1 MKHAGVLTVF
11 RRVSRSYRR
20 PLLPLVASAVSFVC
34 VTGVAVAQSA
44 APPASPAQT
53 QLAVPASL
61 NVDILYLGRQYNEPP
76 PLSLLDKIVTD
87 QGIQGARIALLEN
100 AQTGRFVNQ
109 NYHLSEMILPL
120 DADFK
125 AKARAALATH
135 KLIIADLE
143 KDDLLALADMP
154 EAKDAIIFDIRT
166 SDDGLR
172 QEQCR
177 SNVFHFLPNTAMRT
191 DALAQYLVWKHWPNW
206 LLVSGKQPADIAYAD
221 DVKQSA
227 HKFGAKVVDERFYT
241 YAAGSRRT
249 DTGHQQVQQQL
260 PLVTQSAPPYDV
272 VFVADDSQVFGEYMP
287 YRTWEPRPVVGTAG
301 LIATAWARA
310 YEEQG
315 GTQLQNRFERK
326 VGRIMTERDY
336 SAWLGIRAFGEAIL
350 RSNTIQLAAL
360 RTYLLSD
367 RFGVA
372 GYKSESMNFRKWDQQ
387 LRQPVLLTSARDL
400 VSVSPQ
406 EGFLNPNYLTDT
418 LGFDQPESK
427 CHFK

>member
-1 MKHAGVLTVF
+1 MEYAAVMTAF
-11 RRVSRSYRR
+11 RRILRVCRQ
-20 PLLPLVASAVSFVC
+20 PLLFLAGGIVSFVC
-34 VTGVAVAQSA
+34 LGEASAQTAA
-44 APPASPAQT
+44 APTAPAQT
-53 QLAVPASL
+53 QPATPASL
-61 NVDILYLGRQYNEPP
+61 NVDILYLGRQYIEPP
-76 PLSLLDKIVTD
+76 PLSLVDKVVTD

-100 AQTGRFVNQ
+100 AQTGHFVNQ

-154 EAKDAIIFDIRT
+154 EARDAIIFDIRT
-166 SDDGLR
+166 SDDSLR

-272 VFVADDSQVFGEYMP
+272 VFVADESQVFGEYMP
-287 YRTWEPRPVVGTAG
+287 YRTWDPRPVVGTAG
-301 LIATAWARA
+301 LIATAWARP

-336 SAWLGIRAFGEAIL
+336 SAWLGVRAFGEAIL
-350 RSNTIQLAAL
+350 RANTIQPAAL

-372 GYKSESMNFRKWDQQ
+372 GYKSELMNFRKWDQQ